1 MFFIFLLNFFIYNYY
16 KKINWQ
22 SLVPTVVTLFS
33 CISSHSHS
41 SKEKFSKFDTQ
52 QSKTGD
58 KVSSNIGNSVTLIN
72 NSPANTLLLISD
84 EMKKLLGNK
93 KDIRRF
99 CSLKNTS
106 NADKLS
112 LWKISLFPVNI
123 LAFQRKVIKSDSPSH
138 YNWLELFPWLSYFFY
153 WRWGILYVLF
163 DLMVVHL
170 VGIYS

>member
-22 SLVPTVVTLFS
+22 SLVPTVATIFS

-58 KVSSNIGNSVTLIN
+58 KVSSNIGNSVTLINNSVTLIN

-153 WRWGILYVLF
+153 WRWGILCVLC
-163 DLMVVHL
+163 L
-170 VGIYS
+170 I